1 MGEAMGINL
10 IMVVCLYPF
19 VLIMY
24 ALLKNDAAPKKDWYF
39 GVKLTKEQQKAPEVE
54 EVCNT
59 YNKQMRNWFI
69 VLMLIPIPMIFIPW
83 FSVFMTFWLGWMMVS
98 IFAFFIPMGV
108 ANTKLKELKMEKGWK
123 EIKDIPVYVELKE
136 AGNIRRVKWYHFLSQ
151 CLLSVVLFV
160 VAMLYCPE
168 GKEPVMGILQGSF
181 AGISF
186 LFWLAAIWMDKQ
198 KTQIISS
205 DSDVNINYSRAK
217 KNLWKNLWVTCAWVN
232 VAYMICML
240 FALDKDGRFGAVFT
254 VSTIVYIVST
264 FGLLLW
270 LIRKLSS
277 LDKKYQDKMDLD
289 ATEDE
294 DHWIWGLIYY
304 NPKDKHSMV
313 EKRVGGMGTTV
324 NMATPFGKG
333 FVAVMI
339 LLLLQIP
346 VLNVWILMLE
356 FTPIQ
361 LSVEGN
367 KVIAEHLRE
376 EYVIPMI
383 SIKEVEL
390 LTELP
395 KMSLNHGTSMAE
407 LRQGSYLIKEEGKSC
422 EVFLNPQNTVF
433 IRVETSLGTYYI
445 GGYDD
450 EETREVYEMIKK

>member
-1 MGEAMGINL
+1 MSETMAINL

-39 GVKLTKEQQKAPEVE
+39 GVKLTKEQQKTTEVE
-54 EVCNT
+54 EVCKT

-69 VLMLIPIPMIFIPW
+69 VLMLIPIPIIFIPW
-83 FSVFMTFWLGWMMVS
+83 FSVFMSFWLGWMMVS
-98 IFAFFIPMGV
+98 IFVFFIPMGV
-108 ANTKLKELKMEKGWK
+108 ANTKLKELKIEKGWK
-123 EIKDIPVYVELKE
+123 ETRDIPVYVELKE
-136 AGNIRRVKWYHFLSQ
+136 AGNIRRVKWYHFLPQ
-151 CLLSVVLFV
+151 CLLSVVLL
-160 VAMLYCPE
+160 ALSMLFCPE
-168 GKEPVMGILQGSF
+168 EKELIMGILQGSF
-181 AGISF
+181 AGVSF

-232 VAYMICML
+232 VAYMTCML
-240 FALDKDGRFGAVFT
+240 FALDEDGRFNAVFT
-254 VSTIVYIVST
+254 VSTIVYIVVT

-277 LDKKYQDKMDLD
+277 LDKTYQDKMNLD

-294 DHWIWGLIYY
+294 DHWIWGLIYF

-313 EKRVGGMGTTV
+313 EKRNGGMGVTV

-339 LLLLQIP
+339 LVLLQIP

-361 LSVEGN
+361 LSVEEN
-367 KVIAEHLRE
+367 KVMAEHLRE

-383 SIKEVEL
+383 SIKEAEL

-395 KMSLNHGTSMAE
+395 NMSRNHGTSME
-407 LRQGSYLIKEEGKSC
+407 EVRKGSYRIKEEGKSC
-422 EVFLNPQNTVF
+422 EVFLNPQNTMF
-433 IRVETSLGTYYI
+433 IRIETSLETYYVS
-445 GGYDD
+445 GFDD

>member
-1 MGEAMGINL
+1 MSEAMAINL

-39 GVKLTKEQQKAPEVE
+39 GVKLTKEQQKTPEVE
-54 EVCNT
+54 EICKT
-59 YNKQMRNWFI
+59 YNKQMRHWFI
-69 VLMLIPIPMIFIPW
+69 VLMLLPIPMIFIPW

-98 IFAFFIPMGV
+98 IFVFFIPMGV
-108 ANTKLKELKMEKGWK
+108 ANTKLKELKIKKGWK
-123 EIKDIPVYVELKE
+123 ETKDIPVYVELKE
-136 AGNIRRVKWYHFLSQ
+136 AGNIRRVKWYHFFPQ
-151 CLLSVVLFV
+151 CVLSVMLFV
-160 VAMLYCPE
+160 VSMLFCQE
-168 GKEPVMGILQGSF
+168 GKELLMGILQGSF

-217 KNLWKNLWVTCAWVN
+217 KNQWKNLWVACAWVN
-232 VAYMICML
+232 VAYMACML
-240 FALDKDGRFGAVFT
+240 FALDEAGNVFI
-254 VSTIVYIVST
+254 VSTIVYSIVT

-270 LIRKLSS
+270 LIKKKSS
-277 LDKKYQDKMDLD
+277 LDKSYQDKMDLVT
-289 ATEDE
+289 TEDE

-313 EKRVGGMGTTV
+313 EKRNGGMGTTV

-339 LLLLQIP
+339 LVLLQIP

-361 LSVEGN
+361 LSVEEN
-367 KVIAEHLRE
+367 KVIASHLRE

-383 SIKEVEL
+383 SMKEVEL

-395 KMSLNHGTSMAE
+395 KMSRNHGTSME
-407 LRQGSYLIKEEGKSC
+407 EVRKGSYRIKEEGKSC
-422 EVFLNPQNTVF
+422 EVFLNPQNTIF
-433 IRVETSLGTYYI
+433 IRIETSMGTYFVS
-445 GGYDD
+445 GFDD
-450 EETREVYEMIKK
+450 EETREVYEVIKK

>member
-54 EVCNT
+54 EICKT

-69 VLMLIPIPMIFIPW
+69 VLMLLPIPMIFIPW
-83 FSVFMTFWLGWMMVS
+83 FSVFMSLWLGWMMVS

-123 EIKDIPVYVELKE
+123 EIKDTPVYVELKE
-136 AGNIRRVKWYHFLSQ
+136 AGNIRRVKWYHFLPQ
-151 CLLSVVLFV
+151 CVLSVVLFV
-160 VAMLYCPE
+160 VAMLHCPE
-168 GKEPVMGILQGSF
+168 GKELVIGILQGSL

-240 FALDKDGRFGAVFT
+240 FALEEDGRFSAVFA
-254 VSTIVYIVST
+254 VSTIVYIIAT
-264 FGLLLW
+264 FGVFLW
-270 LIRKLSS
+270 LIKKLSS

-289 ATEDE
+289 TTEDE

-395 KMSLNHGTSMAE
+395 KMSRNHGTSMEE
-407 LRQGSYLIKEEGKSC
+407 LRKGSYRIKEEGKSC

-450 EETREVYEMIKK
+450 EETREVYEMIKE

>member
-1 MGEAMGINL
+1 MSKAMAINL

-19 VLIMY
+19 VLLMY

-54 EVCNT
+54 EVCRT
-59 YNKQMRNWFI
+59 YNQQMRRWII

-83 FSVFMTFWLGWMMVS
+83 FSVFMTFWLGWMIVS
-98 IFAFFIPMGV
+98 IFVFFIPMGI
-108 ANTKLKELKMEKGWK
+108 ANTKLKELKLEKGWK
-123 EIKDIPVYVELKE
+123 ETKDVPVYVELKE
-136 AGNIRRVKWYHFLSQ
+136 AGNIRRVKWYHFVPQCVLSTV
-151 CLLSVVLFV
+151 LLIVSLVL
-160 VAMLYCPE
+160 CPE
-168 GKEPVMGILQGSF
+168 GKELLMGILQGSF
-181 AGISF
+181 AGVSF
-186 LFWLAAIWMDKQ
+186 LFWWAAIWMDKQ

-217 KNLWKNLWVTCAWVN
+217 KNLWKTLWVACSWVN
-232 VAYMICML
+232 VAYMTCML
-240 FALDKDGRFGAVFT
+240 FALDEDGRFNAVFT
-254 VSTIVYIVST
+254 VSTIVYIVVT
-264 FGLLLW
+264 FVLLLW
-270 LIRKLSS
+270 LIRRLSS
-277 LDKKYQDKMDLD
+277 LDKTYQDKMNLD
-289 ATEDE
+289 TTEDE

-313 EKRVGGMGTTV
+313 EKRVGGMGITV

-333 FVAVMI
+333 FVAVML

-361 LSVEGN
+361 LSVEKN

-376 EYVIPMI
+376 EYTIPVI

-395 KMSLNHGTSMAE
+395 KMSRNHGTSME
-407 LRQGSYLIKEEGKSC
+407 EVRKGSYRIKEEGKSC
-422 EVFLNPQNTVF
+422 EVFLNPQNSLF
-433 IRVETSLGTYYI
+433 IRVETSLETYYI
-445 GGYDD
+445 SGFDD

>member
-1 MGEAMGINL
+1 MSKTMAINL

-54 EVCNT
+54 EVCKT

-83 FSVFMTFWLGWMMVS
+83 FSVFMSFWLGWMMVS
-98 IFAFFIPMGV
+98 IFVFFIPMGV
-108 ANTKLKELKMEKGWK
+108 ANTKLKELKLEKGWK
-123 EIKDIPVYVELKE
+123 ETKDIPVYVELKE
-136 AGNIRRVKWYHFLSQ
+136 AGNIRRVKWYHFLPQ
-151 CLLSVVLFV
+151 CLLSVVLL
-160 VAMLYCPE
+160 ALSMLFCPE
-168 GKEPVMGILQGSF
+168 EKELIMGILQGSF
-181 AGISF
+181 AGVSF
-186 LFWLAAIWMDKQ
+186 LFWWAAIWMDKQ

-217 KNLWKNLWVTCAWVN
+217 KNLWKTLWVACSWVN
-232 VAYMICML
+232 VAYMACML
-240 FALDKDGRFGAVFT
+240 FALDEDGRFNAVFT
-254 VSTIVYIVST
+254 VSTIVYIVAT
-264 FGLLLW
+264 FILLLW
-270 LIRKLSS
+270 LIRRLSS
-277 LDKKYQDKMDLD
+277 LDKTYQDKMNLD

-313 EKRVGGMGTTV
+313 EKRNGGMGTTV

-339 LLLLQIP
+339 LVLLQIP

-361 LSVEGN
+361 LRVEEN

-383 SIKEVEL
+383 SIKEAEL

-395 KMSLNHGTSMAE
+395 KMSRNHGTSME
-407 LRQGSYLIKEEGKSC
+407 EVRKGSYRIKEEGKSC
-422 EVFLNPQNTVF
+422 EVFLNPQNTMF
-433 IRVETSLGTYYI
+433 IRIVTSLETYYI
-445 GGYDD
+445 SGFDD
-450 EETREVYEMIKK
+450 EETREVYEMIKE

>member
-39 GVKLTKEQQKAPEVE
+39 GVKLTKEQQKASEVE
-54 EVCNT
+54 EICKT
-59 YNKQMRNWFI
+59 FNKQMRNWFI
-69 VLMLIPIPMIFIPW
+69 VLMLLPIPMIFIPW
-83 FSVFMTFWLGWMMVS
+83 FSVFMSLWLGWMMVS

-136 AGNIRRVKWYHFLSQ
+136 AGNIRRVKWYHFLPQ
-151 CLLSVVLFV
+151 CVLSVVLFV
-160 VAMLYCPE
+160 VAMLHCPE
-168 GKEPVMGILQGSF
+168 GKELVMGILQGSF

-217 KNLWKNLWVTCAWVN
+217 KNLWKNLWVICAWVN
-232 VAYMICML
+232 VAYMVCML

-254 VSTIVYIVST
+254 VSTIVYIVAT

-277 LDKKYQDKMDLD
+277 LDKTYQDKMDLD

-361 LSVEGN
+361 LSVEEN

-376 EYVIPMI
+376 EYVIPVI

-395 KMSLNHGTSMAE
+395 KMSRNHGTSME
-407 LRQGSYLIKEEGKSC
+407 EIRKGSYRIKEEGKSC

-433 IRVETSLGTYYI
+433 IRIETSLETYYI
-445 GGYDD
+445 SGYDD
-450 EETREVYEMIKK
+450 EETREVYEMIKE